1 MAIRRFLPVLAVPA
15 AAAALLGGVPVAA
28 GAATA
33 GPAGAASTPLSGPLT
48 PALAAQLAQHVNDP
62 VIVVLKSQFGTAS
75 AGSTAAAARAASV
88 QANQAG
94 LLSELSQVHAVHVQQ
109 YTLVNSVAAT
119 VSAAEAQRLAANPAV
134 KAVIPDA
141 TVQMPA
147 PEVQTPT
154 SPSRTTTLPL
164 HNIPGACAPNG
175 ASSLAPEGLAL
186 TGTASSNVKQ
196 PTARSLGINGA
207 GVKVAFIADGV
218 ATGNVNFLRGNGK
231 SVFVDYRDFS
241 GAGQTAPT
249 FGGEAF
255 LDANTIAGQGLHVY
269 NVNGFTAQSYATPCN
284 VKIQGVA
291 PGASLVGLDIFSG
304 DQSHPYITT
313 NSVIAEA
320 INYAVQTDHVNVINE
335 SFGSNPFPDSTV
347 DVIRLFDDAAV
358 AAGVVVSVSTGDS
371 GTTSTIGSPSTD
383 PNVISVG
390 ASTQFQA
397 YAQAN
402 LGVARYF
409 ATKGWLSDN
418 ISSLSSAGFTQAAT
432 TLNLVA
438 PGDLS
443 WASCSTNVAQ
453 YSDCTND
460 VGNPTPIESAGGTSE
475 SAPFVSGAAALVIQA
490 YRKTHAGATPTPALV
505 KQILLST
512 ATDLGIP
519 AQEQGAGLLNSY
531 KAVQLAESVGKSGRT
546 GQTLLLSANQL
557 SYTGLPGSRHSWQI
571 TVTNNGWRP
580 QAVKVG
586 GRALGADANVQHGN
600 VTLND
605 KTSNQL
611 TYTSGAKENY
621 SVFHF
626 TVPAGQ
632 ARLSASLAWPAD
644 PSRVSAPLHMT
655 LIDPAGRLAAYTL
668 PQGLGNYGNVDV
680 RLPQAGTWTGII
692 FGLVGSGGGFTGT
705 AHWQVATEKYA
716 RFGWLSATSFTLAP
730 GASKTF
736 TAQVTAPA
744 AAGDSAGAF
753 VVSSNLST
761 PISIPVVVRSMVNL
775 ATGGA
780 FSGVLTGGNGRPPGL
795 AQADYYSFTVP
806 ATGVR
811 NLAVNL
817 GIGGNPTTQVGAYLV
832 SPDGNVQGYGMN
844 MALSGIPSTKLSAFA
859 ANPKPGTWTV
869 IVTFANQIV
878 GNEVSEGFI
887 GHVNFNRASV
897 SAPKLPNTL
906 ATVVP
911 TAGLTVPVTIKNTSN
926 ATQDYYFDARGAT
939 PGPMVLTM
947 LNGAGS
953 VQLPMQQ
960 NVGEPEYF
968 MPSEA
973 SSVAVAQTSTV
984 PAMVDFSPAAGD
996 PAVASATSKP
1006 TSLCGASAALSV
1018 TAPGGKL
1025 TSGIWL
1031 LAPTE
1036 CGPFKSAAPVGE
1048 ANDTVTVQAAPFDSA
1063 VNVSVTGDLEQLAV
1077 NPAAANTDTFVP
1089 IELVPGQ
1096 SAVVNVVVSPSAAT
1110 GTNAGILYV
1119 DAVEPGVP
1127 PYGQLAG
1134 DEVAALPYSYTN
1146 G

>member
-1 MAIRRFLPVLAVPA
+1 VLAVPA

-33 GPAGAASTPLSGPLT
+33 GPAGSASTPLSGPLT

-88 QANQAG
+88 KLNQVG
-94 LLSELSQVHAVHVQQ
+94 LVSELSQVHATHVQQ

-119 VSAAEAQRLAANPAV
+119 VSSAEAQRLAANPAV
-134 KAVIPDA
+134 QAVIPDA
-141 TVQMPA
+141 TVTLPA
-147 PEVQTPT
+147 PSVQKPT
-154 SPSRTTTLPL
+154 SPSRTTNLPL
-164 HNIPGACAPNG
+164 HNIPGACAANG
-175 ASSLAPEGLAL
+175 ASTLAPEGLSL
-186 TGTASSNVKQ
+186 TGTASSNAKQ

-218 ATGNVNFLRGNGK
+218 ATGNVNFLRSNGK
-231 SVFVDYRDFS
+231 SAFVDYRDFS
-241 GAGQTAPT
+241 GAGQAAPT

-255 LDANTIAGQGLHVY
+255 LDANTIAGQGIHVY
-269 NVNGFTAQSYATPCN
+269 NVNGFTAQSYPGTCN

-335 SFGSNPFPDSTV
+335 SFGGNPFPDSTL
-347 DVIRLFDDAAV
+347 DVIKLFDDAAV
-358 AAGVVVSVSTGDS
+358 AAGVVVSTSTGDS
-371 GTTSTIGSPSTD
+371 GTTSTIGSPATD
-383 PNVISVG
+383 PKVISVG
-390 ASTQFQA
+390 ATTQFQA

-402 LGVARYF
+402 HYATRYF
-409 ATKGWLSDN
+409 ATSGWLSNN
-418 ISSLSSAGFTQAAT
+418 ISSISSAGFTQAAT

-453 YSDCTND
+453 YSDCVSY
-460 VGNPTPIESAGGTSE
+460 VGNPAPIEVSGGTSE
-475 SAPFVSGAAALVIQA
+475 SSPFVAGAAALVIQA

-512 ATDLGIP
+512 ATDLGVP

-531 KAVQLAESVGKSGRT
+531 KAVQLAESVGKAGGRT

-557 SYTGLPGSRHSWQI
+557 SYTGLPGSRHSWLV
-571 TVTNNGWRP
+571 TVTNTGWRP
-580 QAVKVG
+580 QAVKVS
-586 GRALGADANVQHGN
+586 GRTLGADANVRTGT
-600 VTLND
+600 VALND
-605 KTSNQL
+605 KTSNQFIYN
-611 TYTSGAKENY
+611 TGARENY
-621 SVFHF
+621 AVFHF

-632 ARLSASLAWPAD
+632 ARLNASLAWPAD
-644 PSRVSAPLHMT
+644 LSRVSAPLHMI
-655 LIDPAGRLAAYTL
+655 LIDPKGRLAANTL
-668 PQGLGNYGNVDV
+668 PQGLSNYGNVDV
-680 RLPQAGTWTGII
+680 RVPQAGTWTGVV

-705 AHWQVATEKYA
+705 AHWRVATQRFA
-716 RFGWLSATSFTLAP
+716 GFGWLNATSFTLAP

-744 AAGDSAGAF
+744 AAGDVAGAF
-753 VVSSNLST
+753 VLSSNLST
-761 PISIPVVVRSMVNL
+761 PVSIPVVVRSLVNL
-775 ATGGA
+775 AAGGA
-780 FSGVLTGGNGRPPGL
+780 FNGVLTGGNGRPPGIS
-795 AQADYYSFTVP
+795 QTNYYSFTVP

-817 GIGGNPTTQVGAYLV
+817 GIANDPTNQVGLYLV
-832 SPDGNVQGYGMN
+832 SPDGNVQGYGLN

-859 ANPKPGTWTV
+859 ANPAPGIWTV
-869 IVTFANQIV
+869 IVAFANAVV
-878 GNEVSEGFI
+878 GNEVSDAFI

-897 SAPKLPNTL
+897 SAPKLPNNV

-911 TAGLTVPVTIKNTSN
+911 AAGLTVPVTIKNTSN
-926 ATQDYYFDARGAT
+926 ATQDYFFDARGAT

-947 LNGAGS
+947 LNGSGS

-960 NVGEPEYF
+960 TVGEPEYF
-968 MPSEA
+968 MPSEV
-973 SSVAVAQTSTV
+973 SQVAVAQTSTV

-996 PAVASATSKP
+996 PSVVSATSKP
-1006 TSLCGASAALSV
+1006 TSLCGASAALSS

-1031 LAPTE
+1031 LEPTE
-1036 CGPFKSAAPVGE
+1036 CGPFKTAAPVGE
-1048 ANDTVTVQAAPFDSA
+1048 ANDTVTVQTAPFDSA

-1096 SAVVNVVVSPSAAT
+1096 SAVVNVVVKPTAAT

-1127 PYGQLAG
+1127 PYGQLGA

-1146 G
+1146 S